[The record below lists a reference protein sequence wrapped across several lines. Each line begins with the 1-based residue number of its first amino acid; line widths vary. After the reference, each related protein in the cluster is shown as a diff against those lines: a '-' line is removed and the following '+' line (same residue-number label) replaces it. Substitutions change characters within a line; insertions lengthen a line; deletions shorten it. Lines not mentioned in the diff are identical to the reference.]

1 MKRLFTFLIA
11 AILAFASSIY
21 LSLAEITPKP
31 QAHAAR
37 LAGDMDQKSA
47 FQDMSGE
54 KHLEA
59 MWSV

>member
-31 QAHAAR
+31 R
-37 LAGDMDQKSA
+37 LDAVRMAGNMDQTPA

-54 KHLEA
+54 KH
-59 MWSV
+59 